1 MSVARSAGPCCP
13 LRYQLGTAV
22 LSAWR
27 PTVAVVSSVQACR
40 VQEALSQ
47 QELDL
52 LDALPGAA
60 NMINFAMLSCELQA
74 DHSGPH
80 LALGQ
85 MYGGRA
91 RWLQWVPGWRHDWLD
106 IADAE
111 HCAAES
117 PLVSDGIPD
126 DRELCLF
133 PALHP
138 GRHSFEIA
146 RADA

>member
-1 MSVARSAGPCCP
+1 

-74 DHSGPH
+74 DHSKPH
-80 LALGQ
+80 LALG
-85 MYGGRA
+85 
-91 RWLQWVPGWRHDWLD
+91 
-106 IADAE
+106 
-111 HCAAES
+111 
-117 PLVSDGIPD
+117 
-126 DRELCLF
+126 
-133 PALHP
+133 
-138 GRHSFEIA
+138 
-146 RADA
+146 

>member
-1 MSVARSAGPCCP
+1 MRGVAVTFAISSERGFV
-13 LRYQLGTAV
+13 GV
-22 LSAWR
+22 AWR
-27 PTVAVVSSVQACR
+27 PTVAVVNSVQACR
-40 VQEALSQ
+40 VQEALSR

-60 NMINFAMLSCELQA
+60 NMVNFTMLPCELQA

-111 HCAAES
+111 HCAAEG